1 MKYGFVIPGGD
12 VLDHLEIAQEIEAAG
27 WDGVFVAD
35 MVYGTDPWVSLAA
48 IAALTKRVRLG
59 TLLTPVSRRRPWK
72 LASETATLD
81 RLSQG
86 RAILAV
92 GLGATDTGFDKVGE
106 ATDRKVRAQLLDEGL
121 DVITRFWSGKPFS
134 YHGKHYNVQW
144 GTDWTYTPVQSPRIP
159 IWVVGAWPREASVR
173 RAARYDG
180 VLASKMSDS
189 GGFSQP
195 TPDDIREIKAFVDK
209 QRSEAGLDTGMPFDI
224 VVEGVTPGKDPEKT
238 KAILEPLAEAGATW
252 WIESMWMVT
261 GGMKAV
267 RKRIAQGPPQI
278 GRG

>member
-1 MKYGFVIPGGD
+1 VKYGFVIPGGD
-12 VLDHLEIAQEIEAAG
+12 VLDHVEIAQEIEAAG

-48 IAALTKRVRLG
+48 IAALTRRVRLG

-81 RLSQG
+81 RLSEG
-86 RAILAV
+86 RVILAV
-92 GLGATDTGFDKVGE
+92 GLGAIDTGFDKVGE

-121 DVITRFWSGKPFS
+121 DVVTRFWSGKPFS
-134 YHGKHYNVQW
+134 YHGRHYNVEW
-144 GTDWTYTPVQSPRIP
+144 GTDWAYTPVQSPRIP

-180 VLASKMSDS
+180 VLAAKMSDS
-189 GGFSQP
+189 GAFSQP

-209 QRSEAGLDTGMPFDI
+209 HRSASGLDTQTAFDI
-224 VVEGVTPGKDPEKT
+224 VVEGVTPGKDVEKMRS
-238 KAILEPLAEAGATW
+238 ILEPLAEAGATW
-252 WIESMWMVT
+252 WIESMWMVP

-278 GRG
+278 

>member
-48 IAALTKRVRLG
+48 IAARTERVRLG
-59 TLLTPVSRRRPWK
+59 PLLTPVSRRRPWK

-81 RLSQG
+81 RLSKG
-86 RAILAV
+86 RVILAV
-92 GLGATDTGFDKVGE
+92 GLGAPDTGFDKVGE

-121 DVITRFWSGKPFS
+121 DVITRFWSGKPYS
-134 YHGKHYNVQW
+134 YHGKHYNVKW
-144 GTDWTYTPVQSPRIP
+144 GTDWSYTPVQSPRIP

-180 VLASKMSDS
+180 VLASKMSDK
-189 GGFSQP
+189 GAFSQP
-195 TPDDIREIKAFVDK
+195 TPDDIRELKAFVDK
-209 QRSEAGLDTGMPFDI
+209 QRSEAGLDTGTAFDI
-224 VVEGVTPGKDPEKT
+224 VVEGVTPGKDPEKA
-238 KAILEPLAEAGATW
+238 KSILQPLADAGVTW
-252 WIESMWMVT
+252 WIESMWMVP

-278 GRG
+278 

>member
-81 RLSQG
+81 RLSEG
-86 RAILAV
+86 RVILAV
-92 GLGATDTGFDKVGE
+92 GLGAIDTGFDKVGE
-106 ATDRKVRAQLLDEGL
+106 ATDRKVRTQLLDEGL

-134 YHGKHYNVQW
+134 YQGKHYNVEW
-144 GTDWTYTPVQSPRIP
+144 GTDWSYTPVQSPRIP

-180 VLASKMSDS
+180 VLASKISES
-189 GGFSQP
+189 GAFSEP

-209 QRSEAGLDTGMPFDI
+209 QRSEAGMDTGAAFDI
-224 VVEGVTPGKDPEKT
+224 VVEGVTPGNDPEKT
-238 KAILEPLAEAGATW
+238 KSILEPLAAAGASW
-252 WIESMWMVT
+252 WIESMWMVP

-278 GRG
+278 EQG